1 MDFLFTDEQLEL
13 RASVRGFLAS
23 KSAEESVRAAMATEA
38 GYDPAVWKQLSD
50 QLGLTG
56 LAVPAEYEGAGFGY
70 IELGIVF
77 EEMGRALLCAPY
89 LSSVALAAEA
99 LLRCADEAA
108 RKDLLPGLA
117 TGRVIGTL
125 ALLEQPGRWD
135 EASVQTRARRSGAGW
150 VLDGAKRHVPDG
162 HLADLIMVAART
174 PGGVGLFAVDGAAP
188 GLTRVSVPTLDQ
200 TRKQAHLDF
209 TGTPARL
216 IGDEADGGRVL
227 RRVLDTAA
235 ILLAAEQAGG
245 ALRMVEMAV
254 SYAGIREQFG
264 RPIGSFQAIKHMCAD
279 MLTEAEAARSAAY
292 YGLWALAADSEDVPL
307 AANLAKVYCSA
318 AYSKIAGDAIQVHGG
333 IGFTW
338 EHPAHLYLKRAKSSE
353 MMFGT
358 PAYHRDLLAA
368 RLDLEP
374 KGRGVAWPD
383 WTAREPKGRLGAP
396 PRRRAED
403 TGILA
408 ADRAFADEARRWLEE
423 HLVGEFAEVRGVG
436 GPDDSA
442 AWDVRLRWEKEL
454 SAGRW
459 LGLTWPVEYGGRGA
473 TLAQAIIFEY
483 LYARAE
489 APYRVGVQGQDLF
502 GPTLLMF
509 GTPEQKARFLP
520 KILAAEEFW
529 GQGFSEPDAGSD
541 LASVRTQARLVKVGG
556 EVSGE
561 VGREVSGEVGRDE
574 WVIDG
579 QKIWMTFGSSAD
591 WLYVLCRTDPQSSR
605 HHGLSL
611 LIVPARQPGVQIRP
625 ITNMAGA
632 GEFCEVFFTGA
643 RTRADLVVG
652 APGEGWKVAMAA
664 LGVERGTLLMPQQL
678 GFEREAEEVLRLA
691 RSVGGVGGFGA
702 GGFGGGGVGGLSH
715 RLVDAWI
722 AVRLMRVTALRTI
735 GELVAGRT
743 PGAQAAISK
752 LYASVQH
759 QRLLELAT
767 ELLAEEATVTGE
779 GYALGP
785 LQRAFLLSRAETIY
799 GGSSQIQRNII
810 GERVLGLPK
819 EPRPA

>member
-13 RASVRGFLAS
+13 RAAVRGFLGR
-23 KSAEESVRAAMATEA
+23 KSAEESVRRLMATDA
-38 GYDPAVWKQLSD
+38 GYDPAVWQQMSD
-50 QLGLTG
+50 QLGLQG
-56 LAVPAEYEGAGFGY
+56 MAVPEEYEGAGFGY
-70 IELGIVF
+70 LELGIVF

-99 LLRCADEAA
+99 LLRCADESA

-117 TGRVIGTL
+117 TGQRIGTL

-135 EASVQTRARRSGAGW
+135 EASVQTRAHRSGAGW
-150 VLDGAKRHVPDG
+150 WVLDGGKRHVPDG
-162 HLADLIMVAART
+162 HIADLILVGART
-174 PGGVGLFAVDGAAP
+174 PAGIGLFAVDGAAP
-188 GLTRVSVPTLDQ
+188 GVTRVPVPTLDQ

-209 TGTPARL
+209 AGTPARL
-216 IGDEADGGRVL
+216 IGDEGDGGRVI

-245 ALRMVEMAV
+245 ALRVVEMAAG
-254 SYAGIREQFG
+254 YAGMRVQFG
-264 RPIGSFQAIKHMCAD
+264 RPIGSFQAVKHLCAD

-307 AANLAKVYCSA
+307 AASLAKVYCSA

-338 EHPAHLYLKRAKSSE
+338 EHPAHLYFKRAKSSE
-353 MMFGT
+353 VMFGT
-358 PAYHRDLLAA
+358 PARHRDVLAA

-374 KGRGVAWPD
+374 KGRSEGGM
-383 WTAREPKGRLGAP
+383 GRRAG
-396 PRRRAED
+396 PRRRTENTDIEILPED
-403 TGILA
+403 L
-408 ADRAFADEARRWLEE
+408 AFADEVQRWLDS
-423 HLVGEFAEVRGVG
+423 HLVGEFAEHRGVG
-436 GPDDSA
+436 GPDDST

-454 SAGRW
+454 SAGGW
-459 LGLTWPVEYGGRGA
+459 LGLTWPPEYGGRGA

-509 GTPEQKARFLP
+509 GTAEQKARFLP

-541 LASVRTQARLVKVGG
+541 LASVRTQARLVKGD
-556 EVSGE
+556 GE
-561 VGREVSGEVGRDE
+561 VGGDE

-579 QKIWMTFGSSAD
+579 QKIWMTFGASAD
-591 WLYVLCRTDPQSSR
+591 WLYVLCRTDTSSSR
-605 HHGLSL
+605 HRGLSL
-611 LIVPARQPGVQIRP
+611 LLVPARQPGVQIRP
-625 ITNMAGA
+625 ITNMLGA

-652 APGEGWKVAMAA
+652 APGDGWKVAMAA

-691 RSVGGVGGFGA
+691 RSA
-702 GGFGGGGVGGLSH
+702 GGLGAAAAAGLDAAAAAGLDAAAAAGLSH

-743 PGAQAAISK
+743 PGAQAATSK

-779 GYALGP
+779 GYALEP

-819 EPRPA
+819 EPRPG

>member
-13 RASVRGFLAS
+13 RAAVRGFLGR
-23 KSAEESVRAAMATEA
+23 KSAEESVRRLMATDA
-38 GYDPAVWKQLSD
+38 GYDPAVWQQMSD
-50 QLGLTG
+50 QLGLQG
-56 LAVPAEYEGAGFGY
+56 MAVPEEYEGAGFGY
-70 IELGIVF
+70 LELGIVF

-89 LSSVALAAEA
+89 LSSVALTAEA

-117 TGRVIGTL
+117 TGQRIGTL

-135 EASVQTRARRSGAGW
+135 EASVQTRAHRSGAGCW
-150 VLDGAKRHVPDG
+150 VLDGDKRHVPDG
-162 HLADLIMVAART
+162 HIADVILVGART
-174 PGGVGLFAVDGAAP
+174 PAGIGLFAVDGAAP
-188 GLTRVSVPTLDQ
+188 GVTRVPVPTLDQ

-209 TGTPARL
+209 AGTPARL
-216 IGDEADGGRVL
+216 IGDEGDGGRVI

-245 ALRMVEMAV
+245 ALRVVEMAAG
-254 SYAGIREQFG
+254 YAGMRVQFG
-264 RPIGSFQAIKHMCAD
+264 RPIGSFQAVKHLCAD

-307 AANLAKVYCSA
+307 AASLAKVYCSA

-338 EHPAHLYLKRAKSSE
+338 EHPAHLYFKRAKSSE
-353 MMFGT
+353 VMFGT
-358 PAYHRDLLAA
+358 PAYHRDVLAA
-368 RLDLEP
+368 RLGLEP
-374 KGRGVAWPD
+374 KGRSEGGMGRW
-383 WTAREPKGRLGAP
+383 AR
-396 PRRRAED
+396 PRRRAENTD
-403 TGILA
+403 IEILPE
-408 ADRAFADEARRWLEE
+408 DRAFADEAQRWLDS
-423 HLVGEFAEVRGVG
+423 HLVGEFAEHRGVG
-436 GPDDSA
+436 GPDDST

-454 SAGRW
+454 SAGGW
-459 LGLTWPVEYGGRGA
+459 LGLTWPAEYGGRGA

-509 GTPEQKARFLP
+509 GTAEQKARFLP

-541 LASVRTQARLVKVGG
+541 LASVRTQARLVKGD
-556 EVSGE
+556 GE
-561 VGREVSGEVGRDE
+561 VGGDE

-579 QKIWMTFGSSAD
+579 QKIWMTFGASAD
-591 WLYVLCRTDPQSSR
+591 WLYVLCRTDTSSSR
-605 HHGLSL
+605 HRGLSL
-611 LIVPARQPGVQIRP
+611 LLVPARQPGVQIRP
-625 ITNMAGA
+625 ITNMLGA

-652 APGEGWKVAMAA
+652 APGDGWKVAMAA

-691 RSVGGVGGFGA
+691 RSA
-702 GGFGGGGVGGLSH
+702 GGLGAAAAAGLDAAAAAGLSH

-743 PGAQAAISK
+743 PGAQAATSK

-779 GYALGP
+779 GYALEP

-819 EPRPA
+819 EPRPG